1 MKNSIQN
8 IVFSNNKRL
17 MVTWALDEKVRMW
30 HNLKLINKMEDFI
43 LFNVGIF
50 SEDDLYFFI
59 GNQNIIEI
67 LDVQQNFK
75 LLEGIQL
82 GSNEF

>member
-59 GNQNIIEI
+59 GN
-67 LDVQQNFK
+67 
-75 LLEGIQL
+75 
-82 GSNEF
+82 